1 MNLNKVYRLQ
11 MRNYSKYSYY
21 NHLLKIINISDHEKK
36 TIEKSNFSFNN
47 IYSLLEKNN
56 QLIYIF
62 FFIFYPFSKFNNLE
76 EEKKYRKLFEHN
88 IDFCINNVPKKIFEQ
103 IDIKYLKFI
112 FKQNFYLAYTNLN
125 NKRLLE
131 KINILFS
138 KNTKIFTDLSNYKH
152 TFQKKNKIKIGIVC
166 NQIFNLNKP
175 VSRDRSKIIL
185 NLDRNIFDIHLI
197 TNLSKNRSSIPV
209 FNKYPKIICSGKNCV
224 NILLSQNFDILFY
237 PEIGMDI
244 FTFICGSH
252 RLAPIQ
258 ISTWGHS
265 ETTGMKSMDYYISSK
280 YFNNEKDQKYF
291 SEKLVLLNSLGTY
304 YIPMK
309 NTIDNVDKQK
319 IYKLFK
325 IDPNKNIYNSLQTP
339 SKICSYEFLNIVKKI
354 LSNDPNGIFIT
365 LYFTTIEKNF
375 IINNLDSYK
384 NQVRLFRYQ
393 SRTNYQKLLTI
404 SSILLDPFPFGS
416 LNTSLDAFIFGKIV
430 LTMPSNKINGNFCTG
445 FYKKMEILEPI
456 SNSSEEYINKALKFV
471 NDNDFRKKIEKKIKE
486 KCNVLFYEKESI
498 TEYNTLFR
506 NIYEKNSGFK
516 LENNNNIN
524 NSLKYTNMHKIITDK
539 PILYRVYTTK
549 DKNKVYVDQY
559 NIVWLLENNVLIS
572 DGMLF
577 GNTIYNKT
585 NIYYTVKML
594 SRNNLPYP
602 RYVPIIEINYNK
614 KIININPKG
623 DEIITWMIAVY
634 NRKHIIKDTIDS
646 LLNQTESNWK
656 CIICDDGSTDGS
668 YEYIKSYINDDDR
681 FTLYEK
687 ENSGY
692 VQTCRFMHDK
702 VNTDVVAILDSDDV
716 LEPKTNEILINRFR
730 KEKCSA
736 IYTGYYLCNN
746 NLKIRR
752 KIIPKM
758 MNKDLLIKNPF
769 EHIRSWRKNCL
780 PCGSFPK
787 FLIGAEDQ
795 DLAYR
800 FEEQGIDNILIEKS
814 PLTKIRHTNNSLMRN
829 EKTRIEARINHYI
842 AKMAALNRR
851 YYKKT

>member
-11 MRNYSKYSYY
+11 MRNYSKYNYY
-21 NHLLKIINISDHEKK
+21 NHLLKIINISANEKK

-62 FFIFYPFSKFNNLE
+62 FFIFYHFTKFYNLE

-88 IDFCINNVPKKIFEQ
+88 IDYCINNVPKKIFEQ

-152 TFQKKNKIKIGIVC
+152 TFLKKKKIKIGFVC
-166 NQIFNLNKP
+166 NHIFNLNTP
-175 VSRDRSKIIL
+175 ISRDRSKIIL
-185 NLDRNIFDIHLI
+185 NLDRNIYDIHLI
-197 TNLSKNRSSIPV
+197 TNLSKNMYSLSL
-209 FNKYPKIICSGKNCV
+209 FNKYPKIICSEKDCV
-224 NILLSQNFDILFY
+224 NVLLSQNFDILFY

-304 YIPMK
+304 YTPMK
-309 NTIDNVDKQK
+309 NIIDVDKQK

-339 SKICSYEFLNIVKKI
+339 LKICSYEFLNIVKKI

-365 LYFTTIEKNF
+365 MYFTTIEKNF

-384 NQVRLFRYQ
+384 NQVRLFSYQ
-393 SRTNYQKLLTI
+393 SRANYQKLLTI

-430 LTMPSNKINGNFCTG
+430 LTMPSNKINGNFCAG

-456 SNSSEEYINKALKFV
+456 ANSPEEYINKALKFV
-471 NDNDFRKKIEKKIKE
+471 NDNDFRKKIENKIKE
-486 KCNVLFYEKESI
+486 RCNVLFYEKESI
-498 TEYNTLFR
+498 AEYNILLR
-506 NIYEKNSGFK
+506 NIYEKHSGFK
-516 LENNNNIN
+516 LENNN
-524 NSLKYTNMHKIITDK
+524 MQKIVTDK
-539 PILYRVYTTK
+539 PILYKVYITK
-549 DKNKVYVDQY
+549 DKNKVYVDHY

-577 GNTIYNKT
+577 GNTIYNSS
-585 NIYYTVKML
+585 I
-594 SRNNLPYP
+594 
-602 RYVPIIEINYNK
+602 
-614 KIININPKG
+614 
-623 DEIITWMIAVY
+623 
-634 NRKHIIKDTIDS
+634 
-646 LLNQTESNWK
+646 
-656 CIICDDGSTDGS
+656 
-668 YEYIKSYINDDDR
+668 
-681 FTLYEK
+681 
-687 ENSGY
+687 
-692 VQTCRFMHDK
+692 
-702 VNTDVVAILDSDDV
+702 
-716 LEPKTNEILINRFR
+716 
-730 KEKCSA
+730 
-736 IYTGYYLCNN
+736 
-746 NLKIRR
+746 
-752 KIIPKM
+752 
-758 MNKDLLIKNPF
+758 
-769 EHIRSWRKNCL
+769 
-780 PCGSFPK
+780 
-787 FLIGAEDQ
+787 
-795 DLAYR
+795 
-800 FEEQGIDNILIEKS
+800 
-814 PLTKIRHTNNSLMRN
+814 
-829 EKTRIEARINHYI
+829 
-842 AKMAALNRR
+842 
-851 YYKKT
+851 